1 LTLYCR
7 GHGKNLQKV
16 LKKEGFYRYLSNGV
30 KKGGEVEKVELGI
43 RKAEGGIKKR
53 LGERETGG

>member
-1 LTLYCR
+1 MQVDPIFSQSRLPP
-7 GHGKNLQKV
+7 
-16 LKKEGFYRYLSNGV
+16 KKRIE
-30 KKGGEVEKVELGI
+30 KGGDGEVWKVELGI